1 MNVGTRCV
9 LVATLLCHR
18 KRASAHML
26 SHIFHNWFYAG
37 HVVNERYGIMPKTV
51 EGLWETIVNF

>member
-1 MNVGTRCV
+1 
-9 LVATLLCHR
+9 
-18 KRASAHML
+18 ML